1 MGYLNKMLIAGL
13 FVLVRKMLDATRM
26 PIIRELIK

>member
-1 MGYLNKMLIAGL
+1 MKKMLIAGL
-13 FVLVRKMLDATRM
+13 FVLVRKMLDAIRM